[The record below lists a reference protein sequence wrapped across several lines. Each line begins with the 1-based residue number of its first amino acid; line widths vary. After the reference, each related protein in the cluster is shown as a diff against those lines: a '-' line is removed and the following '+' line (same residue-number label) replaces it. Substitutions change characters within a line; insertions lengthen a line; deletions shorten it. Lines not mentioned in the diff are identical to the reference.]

1 MTKAD
6 LSTIIWEAL
15 KRQAC
20 VNPKTAAR
28 IVVLHKHDV
37 DKAVRETPELFELCS
52 TSIKQMEFNEHPG
65 FGPEADPDR
74 DYEGENTF
82 GPD

>member
-1 MTKAD
+1 MTKAE

-37 DKAVRETPELFELCS
+37 DKAVRETPELLKLCEEPP
-52 TSIKQMEFNEHPG
+52 KE
-65 FGPEADPDR
+65 
-74 DYEGENTF
+74 
-82 GPD
+82 